1 MWRSA
6 RDRRRWLSWRRW
18 VWNIRCRRW
27 WMQIHCLSLQIHCLS
42 LQIQRDCWSPQIR
55 RDCWSPNR
63 HACLN
68 ADRAQMGRRLRRIQQ
83 TGKFRRKGARNTTGI
98 DRRWRRKRRRRS
110 RSEKRG
116 GHWGDWRKTARRESS
131 RTVEGCRRVSEKR
144 KEETG
149 WTWRTRMGLRQ
160 TDGAPSLGGRA
171 TCRRCD

>member
-27 WMQIHCLSLQIHCLS
+27 WMRIHCLSLQIHCLS
-42 LQIQRDCWSPQIR
+42 PQIQ

-68 ADRAQMGRRLRRIQQ
+68 ADRAQMGRRLRGVQQ

-131 RTVEGCRRVSEKR
+131 RTAEGCRRVSEKR
-144 KEETG
+144 KEKTG